1 MPYVFPVSTPEE
13 QGVPSE
19 TLLRF
24 QQWLD
29 HRHVPLH
36 SALFLRHGHL
46 ILETYTPPYGPE
58 EPHRMFSITKSF
70 VSLAIGLL
78 ADEGKLS
85 LNDCVA
91 DYFADMLAGEDIHPY
106 IRQTT
111 VRDLLRMASPHIGSA
126 YKLLSPDHWPDM
138 ECVEAFFLCPPSH
151 RPGTLFA
158 YDTSAT
164 YVLCALVERLCGMRF
179 LDYLRQK
186 ALNDIG
192 FSSVAYCMLDSHNY
206 SMGGSGLMCTPMD
219 LLRVLYLLHMGGKY
233 EGHQL
238 LPQDY
243 VKEATSRQIDNFV
256 KPVHTTWEEM
266 QGYGYQFWC
275 IRDGGFA
282 CYGMGGQLA
291 VCLPQK
297 DMLFVVTADTQDIDG
312 GVQLLYDAFFTQVY
326 PYLSEAP
333 LAPSPW
339 ELQRLQDYSAS
350 RQLPIVPGSV
360 GSPLLNQI
368 NNVRYLLDE
377 NPMGFRAVT
386 LTLGR
391 GKGALTWEK
400 ANGTFRLPLGLGKNL
415 VVPFPESAY
424 RCAAS
429 GTFMNENTFVAK
441 AQLVDTCIGSIT
453 FELNFD
459 GPYVTLLMHCV
470 EETMFKEYNG
480 FISGHRED

>member
-1 MPYVFPVSTPEE
+1 MPYTFPVSTPEE
-13 QGVPSE
+13 QGVPSGA
-19 TLLRF
+19 LLRF
-24 QQWLD
+24 QQWLE

-46 ILETYTPPYGPE
+46 IMESYAPPYGPD

-85 LNDCVA
+85 LDDCIA
-91 DYFADMLAGEDIHPY
+91 DYFADMLQGQDIHPY

-138 ECVEAFFLCPPSH
+138 DCVKAFFLCPPSH

-164 YVLCALVERLCGMRF
+164 YVLCTLAERLCGMRF

-186 ALNDIG
+186 ALDAIG
-192 FSSVAYCMLDSHNY
+192 FSASAYCLLDSHGY

-219 LLRVLYLLHMGGKY
+219 LLRVLYLVSMGGEY
-233 EGHQL
+233 EGRQL
-238 LPQDY
+238 LPRDY
-243 VKEATSRQIDNFV
+243 VKAATSRQIDNFI
-256 KPVHTTWEEM
+256 KPVNTTWEEM

-275 IRDGGFA
+275 IRGGGFA

-291 VCLPQK
+291 VCLPEK
-297 DMLFVVTADTQDIDG
+297 DLLFVVTADTQDIAG

-326 PYLSEAP
+326 PHLSEAP
-333 LAPSPW
+333 LASAPW
-339 ELQRLQDYSAS
+339 ELQRLQNACLAH
-350 RQLPIVPGSV
+350 QLPMIPGSM
-360 GSPLLNQI
+360 GSPLLNQV
-368 NNVRYLLDE
+368 NGVRYLLDE
-377 NPMGFRAVT
+377 NPMGFRAFI
-386 LTLGR
+386 LSLGR
-391 GKGALTWEK
+391 GKGTLTWEK
-400 ANGTFRLPLGLGKNL
+400 ASGTFRLPLGLVKNL
-415 VVPFPESAY
+415 VVPFPEGGF
-424 RCAAS
+424 RCAAC
-429 GTFMNENTFVAK
+429 GTFMNGSTFVAR

-453 FELNFD
+453 FEFHFD
-459 GPYVTLLMHCV
+459 GPTVTLLMHTV
-470 EETMFKEYNG
+470 EETMFKEYSG
-480 FISGHRED
+480 FISGRRED